1 MAEFIDRHRAVK
13 DEKKVKQRL
22 DTTIRYTKKKRYTD
36 AADEDKKVIKESENL
51 ENTLTNLQQNRE
63 TKAQYKQQ
71 KLENRAQ
78 KKAIKRS
85 RTPKEPKSENSG
97 FDFSDLK

>member
-13 DEKKVKQRL
+13 DEKRVKQRL
-22 DTTIRYTKKKRYTD
+22 NTTIRYTKKKRYTD

-63 TKAQYKQQ
+63 TKQQ
-71 KLENRAQ
+71 KLENREQ

>member
-13 DEKKVKQRL
+13 DEKRVKQRL
-22 DTTIRYTKKKRYTD
+22 NTTIRYTKKKRYTD

-63 TKAQYKQQ
+63 TKQQ

>member
-22 DTTIRYTKKKRYTD
+22 ATTIKYTKKKRYTD
-36 AADEDKKVIKESENL
+36 AADEDRKVIKESENL
-51 ENTLTNLQQNRE
+51 ENALTNLQENRE
-63 TKAQYKQQ
+63 TKAQNKQQ
-71 KLENRAQ
+71 RLENRAN
-78 KKAIKRS
+78 KRANKRS
-85 RTPKEPKSENSG
+85 RTSKEPKAEKSG